1 MVPPLSV
8 TNVISCVRPVVNVG
22 AVLPGQ
28 RTVVGHV
35 IVPLVKIISNVK
47 AYAVPLL
54 GGLLKVKV
62 TLPATV
68 RVKKFPVEQSMSAA
82 ATAKAV

>member
-82 ATAKAV
+82 ATVKAV